1 MMATLRALVK
11 TALSGDGQLAA
22 LLTGGFLD
30 ASDLPRDGGGINDAP
45 KESDGVRIAPFCI
58 TRFRESNE
66 LQPEALS
73 PEAET
78 IEIYIYEDTGYAV
91 IDPALTRIYKV
102 LHKFNP
108 VPDDRD
114 FAYFW
119 RTHISGEMLAEEYAY
134 APMRFIRFAITT
146 IR

>member
-1 MMATLRALVK
+1 MADLRAIVK
-11 TALSGDGQLAA
+11 TALSGDGALAA

-30 ASDLPRDGGGINDAP
+30 ASDLSRDGGGINEAP
-45 KESDGVRIAPFCI
+45 KESDNVRIKPFCI
-58 TRFRESNE
+58 TRWRESNE
-66 LQPEALS
+66 LLPDALS
-73 PEAET
+73 PEGET
-78 IEIYIYEDTGYAV
+78 IEIYVYGDKGYDT
-91 IDPALTRIYKV
+91 IDPALTRIFRV

-114 FAYFW
+114 FAHFW

-134 APMRFIRFAITT
+134 APMRFIRFRITT